1 MLPRCRLLVR
11 LTSVTAIQQWRSE
24 LAAWAIPD
32 EVLQTLDD
40 ENPWTLDPA
49 LFAPARFVP
58 TESNGWSPPGLA
70 ARRALEALP
79 EQGSVLDVGCG
90 GGAASMA
97 LTKQAGSVV
106 GVDESAGMLEV
117 FSAEAEARGLE
128 HRTVLGRWPDVR
140 DAVSPTNVVVCHHV
154 VYNVPDLG
162 DFALALQSTAT
173 RRVVIELTPRHPQTR
188 NAPVWQHFWGI
199 TRPSGPTAEDALAVL
214 SEVGIGAKLERDDR
228 INNLRADPSP
238 EQRAA
243 QIARNCCLGPDRLD
257 DVMAFLAQHPPER
270 TPPVVVWWDV

>member
-1 MLPRCRLLVR
+1 MN
-11 LTSVTAIQQWRSE
+11 AIQQWQSE

-32 EVLQTLDD
+32 EVLRTLDD
-40 ENPWTLDPA
+40 DNPWTLDPA
-49 LFAPARFVP
+49 MFAPAP
-58 TESNGWSPPGLA
+58 SAGSPGSDWSPPGLA

-79 EQGSVLDVGCG
+79 DRGSVLDVGCG

-97 LTKQAGSVV
+97 LAERAGSIV
-106 GVDESAGMLEV
+106 GVDESEGMLDV
-117 FSAEAEARGLE
+117 FSAAAEARGLE
-128 HRTVLGRWPDVR
+128 YRTVLGRWPDVR
-140 DAVSPTNVVVCHHV
+140 DAVSPTNVVICHHV

-162 DFALALQSTAT
+162 EFALALQSAAT

-188 NAPVWQHFWGI
+188 HAAVWKHFWGI

-214 SEVGIGAKLERDDR
+214 HEVGINAELEHDDR

-243 QIARNCCLGPDRLD
+243 QIARHCCLGPDRLD
-257 DVMAFLAQHPPER
+257 DVMAFLSQHPPER
-270 TPPVVVWWDV
+270 TPPVVIWWDV